1 MQPRGRPRPAP
12 FGFFDL
18 CDAGGDRL
26 RPDGRC
32 GRLEVGGSRPRDFIL
47 VTQS

>member
-12 FGFFDL
+12 FGFLAF
-18 CDAGGDRL
+18 AMRGDRL